1 MVKFITYKIGN
12 IPLSHELLSENITK
26 FWNDIFTKN
35 IDNHLMLMCK
45 IKLIDTDQGYRTL
58 GHLVIANYKDKE
70 LYLDYLSERL
80 ATVNDSYV
88 AHPISQITFSY
99 VIKQGICTKDNRV
112 LLQKDIIKDITVHN
126 FNNMNLPITMNPAN
140 YGTIVTTEIK
150 SEGFTRYIVTNGN
163 KTYMIDQY
171 EGVNKVAMLGNVK
184 LSWVDT
190 KLVGDDTDY
199 FKREIKKS
207 TIYFLGGEIILRKK

>member
-1 MVKFITYKIGN
+1 
-12 IPLSHELLSENITK
+12 
-26 FWNDIFTKN
+26 
-35 IDNHLMLMCK
+35 
-45 IKLIDTDQGYRTL
+45 
-58 GHLVIANYKDKE
+58 
-70 LYLDYLSERL
+70 
-80 ATVNDSYV
+80 
-88 AHPISQITFSY
+88 
-99 VIKQGICTKDNRV
+99 
-112 LLQKDIIKDITVHN
+112 
-126 FNNMNLPITMNPAN
+126 MNLPITMNPAN
-140 YGTIVTTEIK
+140 YGTIVTTEVK

-207 TIYFLGGEIILRKK
+207 TIYFLGGEIILRKKEIPRLRRLKHLEDYTKIVN